1 VDYMVDA
8 RVEAYIQSM
17 DGTADPVLEEME
29 ELARK
34 KGFPI
39 VGAHAGKLLGILARA
54 SGARRV
60 LELGSGFG
68 YSAWW
73 LARSLP
79 PGGRVTCT
87 DFSADNRELALGF
100 LGKAGLADR
109 IEFLVGDAL
118 ELARARLGAQPGGFD
133 IVFNDIDKLS
143 YPESVPVAASLLRPG
158 GLFIT
163 DNVLWSGRVA
173 ESWAT
178 DPATRAVRRFNE
190 LLRGSADLEAVMLP
204 VHDGLTVAVKL
215 QRLAIAA
222 RKASVGA
229 RDPSS

>member
-1 VDYMVDA
+1 MVDA
-8 RVEAYIQSM
+8 RVETYIRSM
-17 DGTADPVLEEME
+17 DGIADPGLEEME
-29 ELARK
+29 KLAK
-34 KGFPI
+34 KRGFPI
-39 VGAHAGKLLGILARA
+39 VGAHAGKLLGILARTI
-54 SGARRV
+54 GARRV

-73 LARSLP
+73 FARGLP

-87 DFSADNRELALGF
+87 DFSTDNKELALGF

-109 IEFLVGDAL
+109 IEFIVGDAL
-118 ELARARLGAQPGGFD
+118 ELARERLRTQAGGFD

-143 YPESVPVAASLLRPG
+143 YPESVPLAVSLLRPG

-178 DPATRAVRRFNE
+178 DPTTRAIRRFNE
-190 LLRGSADLEAVMLP
+190 LLRGSGELEAVILP

-215 QRLAIAA
+215 R
-222 RKASVGA
+222 R
-229 RDPSS
+229 